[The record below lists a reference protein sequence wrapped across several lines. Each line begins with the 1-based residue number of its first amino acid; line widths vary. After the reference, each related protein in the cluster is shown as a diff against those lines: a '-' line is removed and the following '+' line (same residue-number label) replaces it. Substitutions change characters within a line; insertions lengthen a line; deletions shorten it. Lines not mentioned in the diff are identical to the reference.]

1 MVKSKIISLA
11 AAVLMAI
18 MIIMPLLSQNAH
30 ASSLSEA
37 FAGTKTRTSIYS
49 AALLDADLLY
59 SEDGCLTDSE
69 ESRLLDLMVETAD
82 KIKCN
87 VGIAIISDLKGMT
100 PERFNTNFSHT
111 MFGSTSDSVTFLFL
125 NRHGNSTYI
134 SRGYTDDMYFKN
146 RGEELFNKKANR
158 IFDRVY
164 DALGSDSSDY
174 SHLYSGCTSFCAAL
188 TQYGTGFGAFL
199 TKFNISGTTL
209 MVMFVFGM
217 VVSIIVVTSIQRGY
231 KKKTPISASHYID
244 KGRTRINRQVDQFVR
259 EYTTS
264 VKIESSSGGHHGGG
278 GSHRSGGSH
287 HSGRGR

>member
-1 MVKSKIISLA
+1 MVKSKIISHA
-11 AAVLMAI
+11 AAVLMTI
-18 MIIMPLLSQNAH
+18 MMIMPLLSQNAH
-30 ASSLSEA
+30 ASSPAEI
-37 FAGTKTRTSIYS
+37 FQDTKTKTSVYN

-59 SEDGCLTDSE
+59 SEHGCLTDSE
-69 ESRLLDLMVETAD
+69 EARLLELMTETAD

-146 RGEELFNKKANR
+146 RGEDLFNKKADR

-174 SHLYSGCTSFCAAL
+174 SHLYSGCTAFCTAL

-199 TKFNISGTTL
+199 TKFNISGTTI
-209 MVMFVFGM
+209 MVMLVFGT
-217 VVSIIVVTSIQRGY
+217 VVSIIIVTSIQKGY
-231 KKKTPISASHYID
+231 KKKAPISASHYID
-244 KGRTRINRQVDQFVR
+244 KSRTRINRQVDQFVR

-278 GSHRSGGSH
+278 SHRSGGSH